1 MVGLSGPAEVLNFPQ
16 LWEKIVRKKIT
27 SDVYFRNIIVVEGG
41 EDWAIRG
48 RCTTMGFITKKNWPR
63 NDEGRGQG
71 VGCKG
76 VGLREI

>member
-1 MVGLSGPAEVLNFPQ
+1 MVGLSGPAEVSNFPQ
-16 LWEKIVRKKIT
+16 LGEKIVRKKIT
-27 SDVYFRNIIVVEGG
+27 LNVYFRNIIVVERGRIRLSG
-41 EDWAIRG
+41 EDVLPWDLLQK
-48 RCTTMGFITKKNWPR
+48 TWPR